1 MRTAAVRAIGVLTIG
16 VCLAG
21 GAAAQTPVRPLSGC
35 QDQDVR
41 GFTIR
46 DARLEDP
53 FWILRWR
60 KPDAALRGAI
70 AALKGQPY
78 TFETVNAV
86 SMQIEAR
93 TQPPDDPDAIVA
105 VHYSDIGLMDC
116 RERQLDVVFRIFS
129 ASTSATLST
138 VFESGSKDKT
148 PDQTAG
154 LARRSAAWQVAPE
167 AGFDRARGLAGG
179 GRVQGAWSNGR
190 FPFGALSVKAL
201 ASTESHLVSSSLVGG
216 YESLTSWLQRAN
228 WRLLFDDS
236 SMPAGATGNRH
247 LSERSLAGQF
257 SGTVRPINGVVT
269 RFGGT
274 LNGGRLQGEFGA
286 SPVPPQ
292 TIADSNFTGS
302 ALFVGVTGRQRQQ
315 AFTASYALMFGAT
328 GGGFHGDW
336 RKHVGDIAH
345 EFWLPIGDHRLFEL
359 EQRLTLGR
367 LQILNVAPVTE
378 RFFAG
383 AGDLS
388 LSPSDDWRIPVGPR
402 VRSIPTNRFALSG
415 SGGDSFVAYNSTTAL
430 TVWRKPALPA
440 ELLDEPGFQS
450 ALRSALTGAH
460 ATLDA
465 VYRSNDPSFQQIKTS
480 LPDVVAQLKRIE
492 AAAAAAR
499 SSQALP
505 DAAFE
510 PCEEALHASRSA
522 ADQAVADKPAQAYGW
537 VKEMLPEGDNAL
549 ATVVSTCGVDLVA
562 ALRGAGAATG
572 DLEPAST
579 DLRTMS
585 STIEM
590 RFAAIDNDKW
600 SARASADLAYAQRA
614 LDVILN
620 QLNIT
625 SVSPVFVFDAAHLGP
640 AGDDPYGGTRYAIG
654 GGIRLTLA
662 STVNMTLT
670 YAANPRRRAD
680 EGSGAVVF
688 ALTMRNLF
696 D

>member
-1 MRTAAVRAIGVLTIG
+1 MRNAAVRAISVVIA
-16 VCLAG
+16 VCLPG
-21 GAAAQTPVRPLSGC
+21 SAAAQTPVRPLSSC
-35 QDQDVR
+35 QDQDIR

-60 KPDAALRGAI
+60 KPDAALQSAI

-78 TFETVNAV
+78 TFDTVNAV
-86 SMQIEAR
+86 STQIEAR
-93 TQPPDDPDAIVA
+93 TRPPDDPDATVA
-105 VHYSDIGLMDC
+105 VHYSDIGLLDC

-129 ASTSATLST
+129 AAASATLST
-138 VFESGSKDKT
+138 VFESESKDKT

-154 LARRSAAWQVAPE
+154 LASRRAAFQVAPE
-167 AGFDRARGLAGG
+167 AGFDRARGLAAG
-179 GRVQGAWSNGR
+179 GRVQGTWSNGG
-190 FPFGALSVKAL
+190 FPFGALAVKAL
-201 ASTESHLVSSSLVGG
+201 ASTESHVVSSSLAGE

-236 SMPAGATGNRH
+236 SMPAGSTGDRH

-257 SGTVRPINGVVT
+257 SGTLRPMNGVVT

-274 LNGGRLQGEFGA
+274 LNGGRLQSELGA
-286 SPVPPQ
+286 NQMPPQ
-292 TIADSNFTGS
+292 TIPDSDFTGS
-302 ALFVGVTGRQRQQ
+302 TLFAGVTGRQRQQ
-315 AFTASYALMFGAT
+315 AFTASYALMFGST

-336 RKHVGDIAH
+336 RKHVADVAH
-345 EFWLPIGDHRLFEL
+345 EFWLPIGDHRVFEL

-367 LQILNVAPVTE
+367 LQILDVVPATE

-383 AGDLS
+383 AGDQT
-388 LSPSDDWRIPVGPR
+388 LSPSDDWRIPVSPR
-402 VRSIPTNRFALSG
+402 VRSLPTNRFALG
-415 SGGDSFVAYNSTTAL
+415 GGGGDSFVAYNSTTAL
-430 TVWRKPALPA
+430 TIWRKPALPA
-440 ELLDEPGFQS
+440 ELLDEPGLQG
-450 ALRSALTGAH
+450 ALRAALTGAH

-465 VYRSNDPSFQQIKTS
+465 VYRSSDPSFQQIKTS
-480 LPDVVAQLKRIE
+480 LPDVVAHLKRIE

-499 SSQALP
+499 SARALP
-505 DAAFE
+505 DAAFK
-510 PCEEALHASRSA
+510 PCEEALHDSRSA
-522 ADQAVADKPAQAYGW
+522 ADHAVADKPAQAYGW

-549 ATVVSTCGVDLVA
+549 AAAVSTCGVDLAA
-562 ALRGAGAATG
+562 ALRGAGAASG
-572 DLEPAST
+572 DLESAST
-579 DLRTMS
+579 DLRAMS
-585 STIEM
+585 SAVEM

-600 SARASADLAYAQRA
+600 STRATTDLAYAQRA

-640 AGDDPYGGTRYAIG
+640 AGSDPYGGTRYAIG

-670 YAANPRRRAD
+670 YAANPRRQAD

>member
-1 MRTAAVRAIGVLTIG
+1 MRTAAVRAISVLVIG
-16 VCLAG
+16 VCLTG
-21 GAAAQTPVRPLSGC
+21 GAAAQTPVLPLSGC

-53 FWILRWR
+53 FWFLRWR
-60 KPDAALRGAI
+60 KPDAALRTAI

-78 TFETVNAV
+78 TFDTVNAV
-86 SMQIEAR
+86 SKQIESR
-93 TQPPDDPDAIVA
+93 TQPPDDPDAIVTL
-105 VHYSDIGLMDC
+105 HYSDIGLIDC
-116 RERQLDVVFRIFS
+116 RDRQLDVVFRIFS
-129 ASTSATLST
+129 ATASATLSA

-154 LARRSAAWQVAPE
+154 LAPRRAAWQVAPE
-167 AGFDRARGLAGG
+167 AGFDPARGLAAG
-179 GRVQGAWSNGR
+179 GRLQANWSNGR

-201 ASTESHLVSSSLVGG
+201 ASSESHIVSSSLAGEH
-216 YESLTSWLQRAN
+216 ESTTSWLQRAN

-257 SGTVRPINGVVT
+257 SGTSRPMNGVVT

-274 LNGGRLQGEFGA
+274 LNGGRLQSEFSA
-286 SPVPPQ
+286 SQVPAQ
-292 TIADSNFTGS
+292 TIADSDFTGS
-302 ALFVGVTGRQRQQ
+302 ALFAGVTGRQRQQ

-328 GGGFHGDW
+328 GGGFRGDW
-336 RKHVGDIAH
+336 RKHIGDIAH
-345 EFWLPIGDHRLFEL
+345 EFWLPVGDHRLFEL

-367 LQILNVAPVTE
+367 LQILNVAPATE

-383 AGDLS
+383 AGDQSLS
-388 LSPSDDWRIPVGPR
+388 LNDDWRIPVSPR

-430 TVWRKPALPA
+430 TLWRKPALPA
-440 ELLDEPGFQS
+440 ELLDEAAFQS
-450 ALRSALTGAH
+450 KLRGALTSAQSN
-460 ATLDA
+460 LEI
-465 VYRSNDPSFQQIKTS
+465 VYRSHDPSFQQIKS
-480 LPDVVAQLKRIE
+480 SSPDVVALLKRIE

-499 SSQALP
+499 SSRALP
-505 DAAFE
+505 DATFK

-522 ADQAVADKPAQAYGW
+522 ADHAVADKPAQAYGW

-549 ATVVSTCGVDLVA
+549 TEVVSTCGVDLVA
-562 ALRGAGAATG
+562 ALRSAGAASG
-572 DLEPAST
+572 DLESAST

-600 SARASADLAYAQRA
+600 STRASADLAYAKRA

-620 QLNIT
+620 ELNIT
-625 SVSPVFVFDAAHLGP
+625 SVSPVLVFDAAHLGP
-640 AGDDPYGGTRYAIG
+640 AGADPYGGTRYAIG

-662 STVNMTLT
+662 STVNFTLT
-670 YAANPRRRAD
+670 YAANPRRHAD